1 MKEMMYKRKPTHSMG
16 FISGVTSLR
25 ASLCKRYICT
35 VRQQLS
41 GRFQLLSEGDKV
53 SLQEKAAGRLPDM
66 TR

>member
-1 MKEMMYKRKPTHSMG
+1 MYKRKPTHGMG
-16 FISGVTSLR
+16 FISGVISLR
-25 ASLCKRYICT
+25 ASLYEHYICT

-41 GRFQLLSEGDKV
+41 GRFQLLSERDKV